1 MVTDL
6 DPVSKAENPF
16 TGNDRFVFY
25 EDGGRPMDIQL
36 QAGWRPTLAAVEKIA
51 RQLLEVLS
59 YLLVKKVVHRT
70 LSLGTI
76 VRNEHD
82 DVKLISL
89 GHSKYIGKLDYEEK
103 VQRFSQEWKGV
114 LDDGAGR
121 DRTSHFSPRSS
132 AKKQNKTTENEEDP
146 TLQTQNKKTKKYDCA
161 HPASRCILFCFADST
176 FLMIVNNIAHEF
188 SHLAARNLPLMCM
201 IGEI

>member
-1 MVTDL
+1 
-6 DPVSKAENPF
+6 
-16 TGNDRFVFY
+16 
-25 EDGGRPMDIQL
+25 MDIQL

-103 VQRFSQEWKGV
+103 VQRFAQEWRGV
-114 LDDGAGR
+114 VDDGAGR
-121 DRTSHFSPRSS
+121 DRASHFSPRSS
-132 AKKQNKTTENEEDP
+132 AQTQNKTTENEEDP

-161 HPASRCILFCFADST
+161 HPASRCILFCFAAST

-188 SHLAARNLPLMCM
+188 SHFAATNLPLMCM